1 MKIFPLSCPKSCVCI
16 NSINRFQT
24 QVPNDSIHVH
34 LDPTSNCATSRS
46 GRRACGGGRRQCAV
60 GTGSTH
66 ESKTPPAQTGR
77 GFSFKDPPRKVGSEE
92 KDWSM
97 ASSGTTSTKTRF
109 TGAQLIVH
117 LLERQ
122 GITTVAGIPGGTVLP
137 LYDALSQSTQIRHVL
152 ARHEQGAGFIAQGM
166 ARTQGKPAVCMACS
180 GPGAT
185 NLVTAIADARL
196 DSIPLICIT
205 GQVPSSMIGTDAFQE
220 VDTYGISI
228 PITKHNYL
236 VRDIAELP
244 QVISDAFRIAQ
255 SGRPGPV
262 WIDIPKDVQTAE
274 IEIDVLPEPGE
285 RAPAPQFRAESVQAA
300 AAMINAARR
309 PVLYLGGGAI
319 NASDA
324 VRQLA
329 EKASLPTTMTLMAL
343 GMLPKAHPLSLGML
357 GMHGARSTNYILQ
370 EADLLIVLGAR
381 FDDRAIGKTEQFCP
395 NAKIIHVDIDRAE
408 LGKIKQ
414 PHVAIQGDVAEV
426 LAQLIP
432 QTDASDRADW
442 RQLVADLQK
451 EFPGAIPTEGDPLSH
466 YGLINAVAACVD
478 DSAIITTDVGQHQMW
493 TAQAYPL
500 NRPRQWLTSGG
511 LGTMGFGLPAAV
523 GAALANPDR
532 KVICFSGDG
541 SLMMN
546 IQEMATAAENQLD
559 VKIILM
565 NNQALGLVHQQQS
578 LFYTQGVFAATY
590 PGTINFMQIAAGFGL
605 HTCDL
610 NAEADPHAALQ
621 AAISRPGPAL
631 IHVRIDPE
639 QKVYPMVPPGAAN
652 TEMVG
657 E

>member
-1 MKIFPLSCPKSCVCI
+1 
-16 NSINRFQT
+16 
-24 QVPNDSIHVH
+24 
-34 LDPTSNCATSRS
+34 
-46 GRRACGGGRRQCAV
+46 
-60 GTGSTH
+60 
-66 ESKTPPAQTGR
+66 
-77 GFSFKDPPRKVGSEE
+77 
-92 KDWSM
+92 M

-166 ARTQGKPAVCMACS
+166 ARTQGKPEVCMACS

-285 RAPAPQFRAESVQAA
+285 RAPAPEFSAESVRDAA
-300 AAMINAARR
+300 TMINAAKR

-319 NASDA
+319 NAADEI
-324 VRQLA
+324 RQFA
-329 EKASLPTTMTLMAL
+329 EKANLPTTMTLMAL

-370 EADLLIVLGAR
+370 EADLLIVMGAR
-381 FDDRAIGKTEQFCP
+381 FDDRAIGKTEEFCP

-432 QTDASDRADW
+432 QTDATDRADW
-442 RQLVADLQK
+442 RQLVADLQR

-565 NNQALGLVHQQQS
+565 NNEALGLVHQQQS
-578 LFYTQGVFAATY
+578 LFYKQGVFAATY
-590 PGTINFMQIAAGFGL
+590 PGMINFMQIAAGFGL

-610 NAEADPHAALQ
+610 NAEEDAHAALQ

>member
-1 MKIFPLSCPKSCVCI
+1 
-16 NSINRFQT
+16 
-24 QVPNDSIHVH
+24 
-34 LDPTSNCATSRS
+34 
-46 GRRACGGGRRQCAV
+46 
-60 GTGSTH
+60 
-66 ESKTPPAQTGR
+66 
-77 GFSFKDPPRKVGSEE
+77 
-92 KDWSM
+92 M
-97 ASSGTTSTKTRF
+97 ASSGTTSSKTRF

-236 VRDIAELP
+236 VRDISELP

-274 IEIDVLPEPGE
+274 IEIDVLPEPGD
-285 RAPAPQFRAESVQAA
+285 RAPAPEISAESVRDA
-300 AAMINAARR
+300 AAMINAAKR

-319 NASDA
+319 NAADEI
-324 VRQLA
+324 RQFA
-329 EKASLPTTMTLMAL
+329 EKANLPTTMTLMAL

-370 EADLLIVLGAR
+370 EADLLIVMGAR

-432 QTDASDRADW
+432 QTDATDRAGW
-442 RQLVADLQK
+442 RQLVADLQR
-451 EFPGAIPTEGDPLSH
+451 EFPGAIPSEGDPLSH

-565 NNQALGLVHQQQS
+565 NNEALGLVHQQQS
-578 LFYTQGVFAATY
+578 LFYKQGVFAATY

-610 NAEADPHAALQ
+610 NAEEDAHAALQ

-631 IHVRIDPE
+631 IHVRIDAQ